1 MSRQNSGASLGSL
14 LMQCC
19 DNVIKCR
26 DNISAFRIPL
36 CCNIFLV
43 LILIL
48 YRNIVMKYHDNLST
62 FILHSSLSLLQH
74 SFACCDK
81 LLQVALG
88 FCRDNAVIML

>member
-1 MSRQNSGASLGSL
+1 MSRQNSSASLGAL

-48 YRNIVMKYHDNLST
+48 YCDRVVKCHDNLST
-62 FILHSSLSLLQH
+62 VILHSSLSLLQH

-81 LLQVALG
+81 ILQVPLG
-88 FCRDNAVIML
+88 FCHDNAVIML